1 MNDIDVNLNEANT
14 IENVDGSG
22 ENDMFSNISI
32 DTEELD
38 YNEQT
43 IQDTNMFDE
52 EHGNKSSSGNLHIM
66 IIVIV
71 LCAIAGVALGIWR
84 GIKTSNK

>member
-1 MNDIDVNLNEANT
+1 MNDKDVDLNEANT
-14 IENVDGSG
+14 IENVDVSG

-32 DTEELD
+32 DTEEID

-43 IQDTNMFDE
+43 IQETDLYDE
-52 EHGNKSSSGNLHIM
+52 NVDNKIPSGNLHIM
-66 IIVIV
+66 IIVVV